1 MRGTLA
7 LSPVFEINAFL
18 NNDQL
23 SLEVKRK
30 LKLNLLAG
38 DPEDVTQCQEHW
50 MFSPQKGYYLWLP

>member
-7 LSPVFEINAFL
+7 LSPVFEMNAFL

-38 DPEDVTQCQEHW
+38 HPEDVTRCQEH
-50 MFSPQKGYYLWLP
+50 

>member
-7 LSPVFEINAFL
+7 LSRVFEINAFL

-30 LKLNLLAG
+30 LKLDLLAG
-38 DPEDVTQCQEHW
+38 HPEDVTRRQEH
-50 MFSPQKGYYLWLP
+50 

>member
-1 MRGTLA
+1 MRGTFT

-30 LKLNLLAG
+30 LKLNLLASH
-38 DPEDVTQCQEHW
+38 PEDVTRCQEH
-50 MFSPQKGYYLWLP
+50 